1 MHLKQLYV
9 KDLKISRLYIIL
21 FALFILLTYL
31 FHVNSM
37 GINMTVILGFLILL
51 FYFDYQ
57 HHVLRS
63 LVSMPLNR
71 KQIVRTRYV
80 FLYSLTIV
88 FMLFIW
94 LVDSIAINNL
104 YLGNFTYLTAKD
116 IVHYFVIV
124 TVLLAIY
131 LPIFY
136 LIKNFMHAV
145 SVFMVSHFVIV
156 FTYSISRGNP
166 YITLDDKI
174 ASLIEALWNIQPF
187 VIPLVVSLLV
197 MFVSYLISNWFFI
210 KFDLE

>member
-1 MHLKQLYV
+1 MHLRQLYV
-9 KDLKISRLYIIL
+9 KDLKISSLYILL

-63 LVSMPLNR
+63 LVSMPINR
-71 KQIVRTRYV
+71 KQIVRARYV

-94 LVDSIAINNL
+94 LVDSIAFNNL
-104 YLGNFTYLTAKD
+104 YLGTFTYLTAKD
-116 IVHYFVIV
+116 IVHYFVMV
-124 TVLLAIY
+124 TLLLAVY

-136 LIKNFMHAV
+136 LIKTSCMPC
-145 SVFMVSHFVIV
+145 
-156 FTYSISRGNP
+156 RC
-166 YITLDDKI
+166 
-174 ASLIEALWNIQPF
+174 
-187 VIPLVVSLLV
+187 
-197 MFVSYLISNWFFI
+197 
-210 KFDLE
+210 

>member
-1 MHLKQLYV
+1 MRQLYV
-9 KDLKISRLYIIL
+9 KDLKISGLYVIL
-21 FALFILLTYL
+21 FGLFILLTYL

-37 GINMTVILGFLILL
+37 GINMTVMLGFLILL
-51 FYFDYQ
+51 FYFDFQ

-71 KQIVRTRYV
+71 KQIVQARYV

-94 LVDSIAINNL
+94 LVDSIAFNNL
-104 YLGNFTYLTAKD
+104 YLGNFTYLTAND
-116 IVHYFVIV
+116 IVNYFAIV

-145 SVFMVSHFVIV
+145 SVFMIFHFVIV
-156 FTYSISRGNP
+156 FTYSIIIGNP

-174 ASLIEALWNIQPF
+174 ASLIEPLWNIQPF

-197 MFVSYLISNWFFI
+197 MFVSYLISNWFFV
-210 KFDLE
+210 KCDLE